1 MRESPIERGEPK
13 ADIRNLHF
21 YFLGQIMNR
30 LAIRHQRAHGRFDA
44 VERNDRLLTAGKE
57 TLSSSIIS
65 DRDRLLKPSAWYVP
79 QQDA

>member
-13 ADIRNLHF
+13 ADIRKLHF
-21 YFLGQIMNR
+21 YFLGQIMNQ

-44 VERNDRLLTAGKE
+44 VERNDRLLTAENE